1 MQPKVCPRR
10 GENFVMNRQE
20 LLGFFL
26 QKRRINTIFCGECQ
40 KDECY
45 NCKRFYYIRNQ
56 LEKNAF
62 FEKQIGPKSEPWPH
76 QPILWQVFD
85 NFLKEPNNLDK
96 NTYKFRI
103 YIHKTV
109 SSNFLV
115 KRYDFK
121 NDKII
126 EIFNE

>member
-1 MQPKVCPRR
+1 MQQKICSK
-10 GENFVMNRQE
+10 GEYYIMNRQE

-26 QKRRINTIFCGECQ
+26 QKKRINTILCGRCR
-40 KDECY
+40 KDDCC
-45 NCKRFYYIRNQ
+45 NCNKFNYIREQ

-62 FEKQIGPKSEPWPH
+62 FERQYGPKSEPWPC

-85 NFLKEPNNLDK
+85 DFLKEPNNLDK

-109 SSNFLV
+109 LSNFLV

>member
-1 MQPKVCPRR
+1 MQQKIFSKR
-10 GENFVMNRQE
+10 EYYIMNRQE
-20 LLGFFL
+20 ILGFFL
-26 QKRRINTIFCGECQ
+26 KKKRINTILCGRCQ
-40 KDECY
+40 KDDCY
-45 NCKRFYYIRNQ
+45 NCNRFNYIREQ
-56 LEKNAF
+56 LETNAF
-62 FEKQIGPKSEPWPH
+62 FKRQYGPKSEPWSR

-109 SSNFLV
+109 LSNFLV